1 MGVTTGAPAEPDPE
15 LDATIVVKR
24 RPGQAA
30 RLRAEAAHLRA
41 VAGDG
46 VVPLRRVAS
55 DGSEVELHLEA
66 AAGSLADVL
75 FERGRLFEPEVRAV
89 GVAAAAALTRLHE
102 AGLVHADV
110 KPANLLLSSDGEL
123 WLADLDAA
131 RRADGRP
138 LPRGTPGRVRNDAAA
153 TTAVD
158 VLALAVM
165 VVELATGVVPDP
177 SARWTRQDLIG
188 LECPPGLAAD
198 IATVLSVSTPPTLAE
213 LADRLGQGDRGDLP
227 TPARLERGTDPT
239 PTLDFDPVICA
250 PAIRPRPSARP
261 DDLSVMLIVLVLVV
275 LAVVAAG
282 VAL

>member
-1 MGVTTGAPAEPDPE
+1 MTGAPAEPDPE
-15 LDATIVVKR
+15 VDATIVVKR

-30 RLRAEAAHLRA
+30 RLLAEAAHLRA

-46 VVPLRRVAS
+46 VVPLRRIAR
-55 DGSEVELHLEA
+55 DGAEVELHLEA

-75 FERGRLFEPEVRAV
+75 LERGRLFEPEVRAV

-138 LPRGTPGRVRNDAAA
+138 LPRGTPGRARSDAAA
-153 TTAVD
+153 TPAVD
-158 VLALAVM
+158 VVALAVM

-213 LADRLGQGDRGDLP
+213 LADRLGRGDRGDLP
-227 TPARLERGTDPT
+227 APARLERRADPT
-239 PTLDFDPVICA
+239 PTLDFDPVVSA
-250 PAIRPRPSARP
+250 PTIRPRRSARP
-261 DDLSVMLIVLVLVV
+261 DDLSLMLIVLVLVA